1 MPQCSLINQNNMFKL
16 SDNQVKNPT
25 KKTVSLPSNFSAN
38 SSDQVFY
45 NYDCKTNKYK
55 FIAPGV
61 TKLLG
66 YTFNELNEMK
76 FEKLVLSEYE
86 EFNTKYPINGKPD
99 GAHIEEKLTVYFV
112 ESKNGENKW
121 IEDKS
126 ISIYDSDNNK
136 TSRMGLLREVSEK
149 LHEEKLK
156 QIILEIL
163 EAANS
168 EKNINELFRFI
179 HISIKKLMKADNFYI
194 AYYKRDSDLLTFPY
208 FVDEVDNDSSSKKLG
223 KGLTEYVLR
232 TGKSALI
239 DLKKDEELRK
249 KGEIEL
255 IGPQSPIWLGIP
267 LKIKEKTIGVLVV
280 QDYVNASTYT
290 PAHQQILDVISY
302 PISRAIERKIVEEE
316 RKEMIVKLKEMNTSK
331 DRLFSLISHDL
342 RSPFNSLL
350 GFAEILRTDFDNLT
364 HRDIK
369 EYINVINDS
378 SNTLF
383 EMTNNLL
390 HYSRL
395 QLNRYDYIPKKVL
408 LNEVINE
415 AIESL
420 KYRIQKKKT
429 SIRVEFKQNYN
440 LVADEEM
447 LITIFRNII
456 SNALK
461 FSHRQS
467 TINIFAEEA
476 HDQVSNAL
484 TAQISITDEGIGIS
498 EENQILI
505 NSGVMFSTQGTEKEP
520 GSGLGLLLTKK
531 YVSLNKG
538 KFEIISFEG
547 QGTTV
552 VITFPSLKT

>member
-1 MPQCSLINQNNMFKL
+1 MNDVETKIPIKD
-16 SDNQVKNPT
+16 SDIIPKSFPSSNP
-25 KKTVSLPSNFSAN
+25 
-38 SSDQVFY
+38 DQVFY
-45 NYDCKTNKYK
+45 DFDCSSQRYK
-55 FIAPGV
+55 FITPAV
-61 TKLLG
+61 KKLLG
-66 YTFNELNEMK
+66 YNVKELNSIK
-76 FEKLVLSEYE
+76 FETLIINQYE
-86 EFNTKYPINGKPD
+86 EYNTKYPLNGKSD
-99 GAHIEEKLTVYFV
+99 GTEIEEKLTVYLL
-112 ESKNGENKW
+112 ETKDGERKW
-121 IEDKS
+121 IEDNS
-126 ISIYDSDNNK
+126 ISIYESDTKK
-136 TSRMGLLREVSEK
+136 TRMGLLRDVGEK
-149 LHEEKLK
+149 LREEKLK
-156 QIILEIL
+156 QIILDIL

-168 EKNINELFRFI
+168 EKNLSELFRFI
-179 HISIKKLMKADNFYI
+179 HSCIIKLMKADNFYI
-194 AYYKRDSDLLTFPY
+194 AYYKKDSDLLTFPY

-232 TGKSALI
+232 TGKSTLV
-239 DLKKDEELRK
+239 DLNKDEELRK

-255 IGPQSPIWLGIP
+255 IGPQSPIWLGVP

-280 QDYVNASTYT
+280 QDYKDAATYT

-316 RKEMIVKLKEMNTSK
+316 RKEMIVKLKDMNASK

-369 EYINVINDS
+369 EYITVINDS

-390 HYSRL
+390 HFSRL
-395 QLNRYDYIPKKVL
+395 QLNKYDYIPKKVL

-420 KYRIQKKKT
+420 KYRIQKKNI
-429 SIRVEFKQNYN
+429 SIRVELKQNYT

-447 LITIFRNII
+447 LITIFRNVI
-456 SNALK
+456 SNSLK
-461 FSHRQS
+461 FSNRQS
-467 TINIFAEEA
+467 TINIFAEET
-476 HDQVSNAL
+476 VNKINNSI
-484 TAQISITDEGIGIS
+484 TAQISITDEGTGIS

-505 NSGVMFSTQGTEKEP
+505 DSGVMFSTQGTEKEP

-538 KFEIISFEG
+538 NLEIMSSDG
-547 QGTTV
+547 QGTTA
-552 VITFPSLKT
+552 VITFPSLKS

>member
-1 MPQCSLINQNNMFKL
+1 MNITTN
-16 SDNQVKNPT
+16 KNPIAIQ
-25 KKTVSLPSNFSAN
+25 TVDSHNVIHSG
-38 SSDQVFY
+38 DQVFY
-45 NYDCKTNKYK
+45 DYDYKTGKYR
-55 FIAPGV
+55 FITPGV
-61 TKLLG
+61 IKLLG
-66 YTFNELNEMK
+66 YNQSEINEFK
-76 FEKLVLSEYE
+76 FENLIISQYDEYKT
-86 EFNTKYPINGKPD
+86 NYPLNGKAD
-99 GAHIEEKLTVYFV
+99 GKQIEEKLTVYFIKT
-112 ESKNGENKW
+112 KNGERKW
-121 IEDKS
+121 IEDNS
-126 ISIYDSDNNK
+126 ISISESNNK
-136 TSRMGLLREVSEK
+136 KINRMGLLRDVGEK
-149 LHEEKLK
+149 LREEKLK

-168 EKNINELFRFI
+168 EKNMSELFRFI
-179 HISIKKLMKADNFYI
+179 HSCIKKLMKADNFYI

-239 DLKKDEELRK
+239 DLKKDEELRER
-249 KGEIEL
+249 GEIEL
-255 IGPQSPIWLGIP
+255 IGPQSPIWLGVP
-267 LKIKEKTIGVLVV
+267 LKIKEKTIGVMVV
-280 QDYVNASTYT
+280 QDYHDASTYT

-350 GFAEILRTDFDNLT
+350 GFAEILRTDFENLT

-395 QLNRYDYIPKKVL
+395 QLNKYDFIPKKVF
-408 LNEVINE
+408 LNEIINE
-415 AIESL
+415 AVDSL
-420 KYRIQKKKT
+420 KYRIQKKN
-429 SIRVEFKQNYN
+429 IFVRVDLKQNYII
-440 LVADEEM
+440 VADEEM
-447 LITIFRNII
+447 LISIFRNII
-456 SNALK
+456 SNAIK
-461 FSHRQS
+461 FSNRNS
-467 TINIFAEEA
+467 TVNIFAEETI
-476 HDQVSNAL
+476 DNVTNTT
-484 TAQISITDEGIGIS
+484 TAQISITDEGIGIA

-505 NSGVMFSTQGTEKEP
+505 DSGVMFSTQGTEKEP
-520 GSGLGLLLTKK
+520 GSGLGLLLAKK
-531 YVSLNKG
+531 YVELNKG
-538 KFEIISFEG
+538 KIEIISFAE

-552 VITFPSLKT
+552 VVTFPSIKS

>member
-1 MPQCSLINQNNMFKL
+1 LNEIETKIPV
-16 SDNQVKNPT
+16 DNPN
-25 KKTVSLPSNFSAN
+25 TVTANILPAN
-38 SSDQVFY
+38 SDQVFY
-45 NYDCKTNKYK
+45 DYDCQTQNYK
-55 FIAPGV
+55 FITPGV
-61 TKLLG
+61 SKLFG
-66 YTFNELNEMK
+66 YKISELNELK
-76 FEKLVLSEYE
+76 FEKLIISQYE
-86 EFNTKYPINGKPD
+86 EYKTKYPLNGKDD
-99 GAHIEEKLTVYFV
+99 GPQIEEKLTVYQI
-112 ESKNGENKW
+112 ETKNGELKW
-121 IEDKS
+121 IEDNS
-126 ISIYDSDNNK
+126 ITLFDTNNLMTK
-136 TSRMGLLREVSEK
+136 RMGLLRDVGEILREG
-149 LHEEKLK
+149 KLK
-156 QIILEIL
+156 QIILDIL

-168 EKNINELFRFI
+168 EKNLSELFRYI
-179 HISIKKLMKADNFYI
+179 HICIKKLMKADNFYV

-208 FVDEVDNDSSSKKLG
+208 FVDEIDNDSSSKKLG

-239 DLKKDEELRK
+239 DLMKDEDLRQ

-255 IGPQSPIWLGIP
+255 IGPQSPIWLGVP

-280 QDYVNASTYT
+280 QDYKDPSTYT

-350 GFAEILRTDFDNLT
+350 GFAEILRTEFENLT

-378 SNTLF
+378 SNTLY

-390 HYSRL
+390 HYSKL
-395 QLNRYDYIPKKVL
+395 QLNKYDYIPKKIL
-408 LNEVINE
+408 INEIINE
-415 AIESL
+415 AIDSL
-420 KYRIQKKKT
+420 KYRINKKNI
-429 SIRVEFKQNYN
+429 SIRVDLKQNYY
-440 LVADEEM
+440 LVADDDM

-461 FSHRQS
+461 FSESQS
-467 TINIFAEEA
+467 TINILAEESI
-476 HDQVSNAL
+476 DSSTNAP
-484 TAQISITDEGIGIS
+484 AIQISVTDEGIGIS
-498 EENQILI
+498 DENQVLI
-505 NSGVMFSTQGTEKEP
+505 KSEVMFSTQGTDREP

-531 YVSLNKG
+531 YVDLNKG
-538 KFEIISFEG
+538 KFEVISFDG

-552 VITFPSLKT
+552 VVTFPSMKLS

>member
-1 MPQCSLINQNNMFKL
+1 LPLYILKQHKDNFKL
-16 SDNQVKNPT
+16 SDIISKNSVD
-25 KKTVSLPSNFSAN
+25 KAISLPPHLQV
-38 SSDQVFY
+38 SSPDQVFY
-45 NYDCKTNKYK
+45 NYDCKSNNYK
-55 FIAPGV
+55 FISPGV
-61 TKLLG
+61 SKLLG
-66 YTFNELNEMK
+66 YGVSELNEIK
-76 FEKLVLSEYE
+76 IEKLIISEYE
-86 EFNTKYPINGKPD
+86 EFKTKYPLNGKTD
-99 GAHIEEKLTVYFV
+99 GAYVEEKLTVYFV
-112 ESKNGENKW
+112 ETKNGENKW

-126 ISIYDSDNNK
+126 ITIFDSESIESA
-136 TSRMGLLREVSEK
+136 RIGLLRDVGEK

-156 QIILEIL
+156 QIILDIL

-168 EKNINELFRFI
+168 EKNLHELFKFI
-179 HISIKKLMKADNFYI
+179 HTCIRKLMKADNFYI

-239 DLKKDEELRK
+239 DLKKDEALRR

-255 IGPQSPIWLGIP
+255 VGPQSPIWLGIP

-280 QDYVNASTYT
+280 QDYTDASTYT
-290 PAHQQILDVISY
+290 LAHQQILDVISY

-316 RKEMIVKLKEMNTSK
+316 RKEMIIRLKEMNTSK

-395 QLNRYDYIPKKVL
+395 QLNKYDYIPKKVL

-420 KYRIQKKKT
+420 KYRIQKKRT
-429 SIRVEFKQNYN
+429 SLRVELKQNYH

-461 FSHRQS
+461 FSQRQS

-476 HDQVSNAL
+476 LDHVTNSL

-538 KFEIISFEG
+538 KFEIISFDG

-552 VITFPSLKT
+552 LITFPSLKT

>member
-1 MPQCSLINQNNMFKL
+1 MNDIELKNTSNQTEEETT
-16 SDNQVKNPT
+16 SV
-25 KKTVSLPSNFSAN
+25 PSGN
-38 SSDQVFY
+38 SNQVFY
-45 NYDCKTNKYK
+45 DYDCQTQNYK
-55 FIAPGV
+55 FITAGV
-61 TKLLG
+61 SKLLG
-66 YTFNELNEMK
+66 YNISELNELK
-76 FEKLVLSEYE
+76 FEKLVISNYE
-86 EFNTKYPINGKPD
+86 EYKTKYPLNGKDD
-99 GAHIEEKLTVYFV
+99 GRHIEEKITVHLM
-112 ESKNGENKW
+112 ETKNGERKW
-121 IEDKS
+121 IEDNS
-126 ISIYDSDNNK
+126 ITLYSKNNEM
-136 TSRMGLLREVSEK
+136 TTRMGLLRDVGEK
-149 LHEEKLK
+149 LREEKLK

-168 EKNINELFRFI
+168 EKNLSELFRFI
-179 HISIKKLMKADNFYI
+179 HTCIKKLMRADNFYI

-232 TGKSALI
+232 IGKSALV
-239 DLKKDEELRK
+239 DLQKDEELRK

-255 IGPQSPIWLGIP
+255 IGPQSPIWLGVP
-267 LKIKEKTIGVLVV
+267 LKIKEKTIGVMVV
-280 QDYVNASTYT
+280 QDYKDPSTYT

-350 GFAEILRTDFDNLT
+350 GFAEILRTDFENLT

-369 EYINVINDS
+369 EYINVINES

-390 HYSRL
+390 HYSKL
-395 QLNRYDYIPKKVL
+395 QLNKYDYIPKKIL

-415 AIESL
+415 ATDSL
-420 KYRIQKKKT
+420 KYRINKKNT
-429 SIRVEFKQNYN
+429 SIRVDLKQNYY
-440 LVADEEM
+440 LIADEEM
-447 LITIFRNII
+447 LVTIFRNII
-456 SNALK
+456 SNAIK
-461 FSHRQS
+461 FSDSQS
-467 TINIFAEEA
+467 SINILAEESL
-476 HDQVSNAL
+476 DSSNNTPAI
-484 TAQISITDEGIGIS
+484 QISVTDEGIGIT

-505 NSGVMFSTQGTEKEP
+505 VSGVMFSTQGTEKEP

-531 YVSLNKG
+531 YVDLNKG
-538 KFEIISFEG
+538 KFELISFDG

-552 VITFPSLKT
+552 VVTFPCIKF

>member
-1 MPQCSLINQNNMFKL
+1 MLDADIKLPRFKEVVE
-16 SDNQVKNPT
+16 STHFKSYSP
-25 KKTVSLPSNFSAN
+25 
-38 SSDQVFY
+38 DQVFY
-45 NYDCKTNKYK
+45 NFDCTSKKYS
-55 FIAPGV
+55 FINPAV
-61 TKLLG
+61 SRLLG
-66 YTFNELNEMK
+66 YNTTELNEIK
-76 FEKLVLSEYE
+76 FENIVI
-86 EFNTKYPINGKPD
+86 TKYDEYSSKYPANGKKDRPQ
-99 GAHIEEKLTVYFV
+99 IEERLTVYFI
-112 ESKNGENKW
+112 ETKCGDKKW
-121 IEDKS
+121 IEDNS
-126 ISIYDSDNNK
+126 ITYFDSDNSK
-136 TSRMGLLREVSEK
+136 LSRVGLLRDVSEK
-149 LHEEKLK
+149 LREEKLK

-168 EKNINELFRFI
+168 EKNLSELFKFI
-179 HISIKKLMKADNFYI
+179 HSCIKKLMKADNFYI

-232 TGKSALI
+232 TGKSALV
-239 DLKKDEELRK
+239 DLHKDEDLRR

-255 IGPQSPIWLGIP
+255 IGPQSPIWLGVP

-280 QDYVNASTYT
+280 QDYKDPKTYT

-350 GFAEILRTDFDNLT
+350 GFAEILRTDFENLT

-395 QLNRYDYIPKKVL
+395 QLNKYDYIPKKVL

-420 KYRIQKKKT
+420 RYRIQKKNI
-429 SIRVEFKQNYN
+429 SIRVELKQNYL

-447 LITIFRNII
+447 LITTFRNVI

-461 FSHRQS
+461 FSQRQS
-467 TINIFAEEA
+467 SIKIFAEEA
-476 HDQVSNAL
+476 HDNSTDSL
-484 TAQISITDEGIGIS
+484 SAQISISDEGIGIS

-531 YVSLNKG
+531 YVELNKG
-538 KFEIISFEG
+538 RLEILSSEG

-552 VITFPSLKT
+552 VITFPSIKP

>member
-1 MPQCSLINQNNMFKL
+1 LLDTDLN
-16 SDNQVKNPT
+16 
-25 KKTVSLPSNFSAN
+25 LPRLKEVVDPANFQSI
-38 SSDQVFY
+38 STDQVFY
-45 NYDCKTNKYK
+45 NLDFVSQKYS
-55 FIAPGV
+55 FINPAV

-66 YTFNELNEMK
+66 YTASELNEIK
-76 FEKLVLSEYE
+76 FDSIVITRYDEY
-86 EFNTKYPINGKPD
+86 TSRYPLNGKKD
-99 GAHIEEKLTVYFV
+99 GPQIEERLTIYFV
-112 ESKNGENKW
+112 ETKTGDKKW
-121 IEDKS
+121 IEDNS
-126 ISIYDSDNNK
+126 ISFFDSDNSK
-136 TSRMGLLREVSEK
+136 SSQMGLLRDVSEK
-149 LHEEKLK
+149 LREEKLK

-168 EKNINELFRFI
+168 EKNLSELFKFI
-179 HISIKKLMKADNFYI
+179 HSCIKKLMKADNFYI

-208 FVDEVDNDSSSKKLG
+208 FVDEIDDDSSSKKLG

-239 DLKKDEELRK
+239 DLHKDDDLRK

-255 IGPQSPIWLGIP
+255 IGPQSPIWLGVP
-267 LKIKEKTIGVLVV
+267 LKIKEKTIGVMVV
-280 QDYVNASTYT
+280 QDYKDASTYT

-302 PISRAIERKIVEEE
+302 PISRAIERKIVDEE

-350 GFAEILRTDFDNLT
+350 GFAEILRTDFENLT

-390 HYSRL
+390 HFSRL
-395 QLNRYDYIPKKVL
+395 QLNKYDYIPKKVL

-420 KYRIQKKKT
+420 KYRIQKKNI
-429 SIRVEFKQNYN
+429 SIRVELKQNYT

-447 LITIFRNII
+447 LITTFRNVI

-461 FSHRQS
+461 FSQKQS

-476 HDQVSNAL
+476 VDHGTESLA
-484 TAQISITDEGIGIS
+484 AQISITDEGIGIS

-505 NSGVMFSTQGTEKEP
+505 DSGVMFSTQGTEREP

-538 KFEIISFEG
+538 RLEIISSEG

-552 VITFPSLKT
+552 VITFPSIKS

>member
-1 MPQCSLINQNNMFKL
+1 MLDADIKL
-16 SDNQVKNPT
+16 SRINETVEPT
-25 KKTVSLPSNFSAN
+25 NFKSI
-38 SSDQVFY
+38 SPDQVFY
-45 NYDCKTNKYK
+45 NYDCISQKYN
-55 FIAPGV
+55 FINPAV
-61 TKLLG
+61 SKLLG
-66 YTFNELNEMK
+66 YKASELNEIK
-76 FEKLVLSEYE
+76 FENLVI
-86 EFNTKYPINGKPD
+86 TKYDKYTSKYPVNGKKD
-99 GAHIEEKLTVYFV
+99 GPQVEERLTVYLV
-112 ESKNGENKW
+112 ETKYGDKKW
-121 IEDKS
+121 IEENS
-126 ISIYDSDNNK
+126 ITFIDSDDLAIYQI
-136 TSRMGLLREVSEK
+136 GLLRDVSEK
-149 LHEEKLK
+149 LREEKLK

-163 EAANS
+163 ESANS
-168 EKNINELFRFI
+168 EKNLSELFKFI
-179 HISIKKLMKADNFYI
+179 HSCIKKLMKADNFYI

-239 DLKKDEELRK
+239 DLYKDEDLRK

-255 IGPQSPIWLGIP
+255 IGPQSPIWLGVP

-280 QDYVNASTYT
+280 QDYKDAKTYT

-350 GFAEILRTDFDNLT
+350 GFAEILRTDFENLT

-395 QLNRYDYIPKKVL
+395 QLNKYDYIPKKVL

-420 KYRIQKKKT
+420 KYRIHKKNI
-429 SIRVEFKQNYN
+429 SIRVELKQNYT

-447 LITIFRNII
+447 LITTFRNII

-461 FSHRQS
+461 FSQS
-467 TINIFAEEA
+467 HSSIKIFAEEA
-476 HDQVSNAL
+476 HDGRNDLLA
-484 TAQISITDEGIGIS
+484 AQISITDEGIGIS
-498 EENQILI
+498 EENQVLI

-531 YVSLNKG
+531 YVALNKG
-538 KFEIISFEG
+538 RFEILSSEG

-552 VITFPSLKT
+552 VITFPSIKL

>member
-1 MPQCSLINQNNMFKL
+1 MFLFQFKRNFIL
-16 SDNQVKNPT
+16 SDQETQIIAKHPEIIPQRF
-25 KKTVSLPSNFSAN
+25 PSSNT
-38 SSDQVFY
+38 DQVFY
-45 NYDCKTNKYK
+45 DFDCVSQSYR
-55 FIAPGV
+55 FITPAV
-61 TKLLG
+61 KKLLG
-66 YTFNELNEMK
+66 YSAKELNERM
-76 FEKLVLSEYE
+76 FESLVVSQYE
-86 EFNTKYPINGKPD
+86 EYKTRYPLNGKVD
-99 GAHIEEKLTVYFV
+99 GTQIEEKLTVYLL
-112 ESKNGENKW
+112 ETKDREHKW
-121 IEDKS
+121 IEDNS
-126 ISIYDSDNNK
+126 ISMFESNIKK
-136 TSRMGLLREVSEK
+136 TRMGLLRDVGEK
-149 LHEEKLK
+149 LHKEKLE
-156 QIILEIL
+156 QIILDIL

-168 EKNINELFRFI
+168 EKNLGELFRFI
-179 HISIKKLMKADNFYI
+179 HSCIIKLMKADNFYI
-194 AYYKRDSDLLTFPY
+194 AYYKKDSDLLTFPY

-239 DLKKDEELRK
+239 NLEKDEELRK

-255 IGPQSPIWLGIP
+255 IGPQSPIWLGVP

-280 QDYVNASTYT
+280 QDYKDMTTYT
-290 PAHQQILDVISY
+290 PAHQQLLDVISY

-316 RKEMIVKLKEMNTSK
+316 RTEMIVKLKEMNASK

-350 GFAEILRTDFDNLT
+350 GFAEILRTDFENLT

-390 HYSRL
+390 HFSRL
-395 QLNRYDYIPKKVL
+395 QLNKYDYIPKNVL

-415 AIESL
+415 AVESL
-420 KYRIQKKKT
+420 KYRIQRKNI
-429 SIRVEFKQNYN
+429 SVLVELKQNYT

-456 SNALK
+456 SNSLK
-461 FSHRQS
+461 FSQRQS

-476 HDQVSNAL
+476 VDSISNSQ
-484 TAQISITDEGIGIS
+484 TAQISINDEGTGIS
-498 EENQILI
+498 QENQVLI

-531 YVSLNKG
+531 YVSLNNG
-538 KFEIISFEG
+538 KLEIISFDG

-552 VITFPSLKT
+552 VITFPSLKS

>member
-1 MPQCSLINQNNMFKL
+1 LSNTISKNTFKEA
-16 SDNQVKNPT
+16 
-25 KKTVSLPSNFSAN
+25 VSLPSHFPASNP
-38 SSDQVFY
+38 DQVFY
-45 NYDCKTNKYK
+45 HYDCKSNYYK
-55 FIAPGV
+55 FISPGV
-61 TKLLG
+61 IKLLG
-66 YTFNELNEMK
+66 YGVSELNELN
-76 FEKLVLSEYE
+76 FEKLVISEYE
-86 EFNTKYPINGKPD
+86 EFKTIYPLNGRPD
-99 GAHIEEKLTVYFV
+99 GTHVEEKLTAYFI
-112 ESKNGENKW
+112 ETKNGENKW

-136 TSRMGLLREVSEK
+136 TAQMGLLRDVGEK

-168 EKNINELFRFI
+168 EKNLSELFRFI
-179 HISIKKLMKADNFYI
+179 HSSIKKLMKADNFYI

-239 DLKKDEELRK
+239 DLKKDEALRK

-280 QDYVNASTYT
+280 QDYVDASTYT

-395 QLNRYDYIPKKVL
+395 QLNKYDYIPKKVL

-420 KYRIQKKKT
+420 KYRIQKKKA
-429 SIRVEFKQNYN
+429 SIRVELKQNYN

-447 LITIFRNII
+447 LITIFRNIL

-461 FSHRQS
+461 FSDRQS

-476 HDQVSNAL
+476 PDLVTNTL
-484 TAQISITDEGIGIS
+484 TAQISITDEGIGIT
-498 EENQILI
+498 EENQVLI
-505 NSGVMFSTQGTEKEP
+505 NSGVMFSTHGTEKEP

-531 YVSLNKG
+531 YVTLNKG
-538 KFEIISFEG
+538 KFEIISLEG
-547 QGTTV
+547 KGTTV
-552 VITFPSLKT
+552 VITFPGLKT

>member
-1 MPQCSLINQNNMFKL
+1 MIFSYVYLEKNELKLLDIEINSPQIKE
-16 SDNQVKNPT
+16 VIEPT
-25 KKTVSLPSNFSAN
+25 NLKSVSQ
-38 SSDQVFY
+38 DQVFY
-45 NYDCKTNKYK
+45 NYDCTSGKYQ
-55 FIAPGV
+55 FINPTV
-61 TKLLG
+61 QKLLG
-66 YTFNELNEMK
+66 YSTSELNNKK
-76 FEKLVLSEYE
+76 FESLVI
-86 EFNTKYPINGKPD
+86 TKYDEYRTRYPMNGKED
-99 GAHIEEKLTVYFV
+99 GPQIEERLTVYFV
-112 ESKNGENKW
+112 ETKNGDKKW
-121 IEDKS
+121 IEDNS
-126 ISIYDSDNNK
+126 ITFLDSNNAK
-136 TSRMGLLREVSEK
+136 TSQMGLLRDVSEK
-149 LHEEKLK
+149 LREEKLK
-156 QIILEIL
+156 QIILEIV

-168 EKNINELFRFI
+168 EKNLSELFKFI
-179 HISIKKLMKADNFYI
+179 HSCIKKLMKADNFYI

-232 TGKSALI
+232 TGKSALV
-239 DLKKDEELRK
+239 DLHKDEELRK

-255 IGPQSPIWLGIP
+255 IGPQSPIWLGVP

-280 QDYVNASTYT
+280 QDYRDEKTYT

-316 RKEMIVKLKEMNTSK
+316 RKEMIIKLKEMNTSK

-350 GFAEILRTDFDNLT
+350 GFAEILRTDFENLT

-369 EYINVINDS
+369 EYVNVINES

-395 QLNRYDYIPKKVL
+395 QLNKYDYIPKKVL

-420 KYRIQKKKT
+420 KYRTHKKNI
-429 SIRVEFKQNYN
+429 SIRVDLKQNYT

-447 LITIFRNII
+447 LITTFRNVI

-461 FSHRQS
+461 FSQS
-467 TINIFAEEA
+467 QSSIKIFAEEA
-476 HDQVSNAL
+476 HDSSTDSLA
-484 TAQISITDEGIGIS
+484 AQISITDEGIGIS

-531 YVSLNKG
+531 YVDLNKG
-538 KFEIISFEG
+538 RFEILSTEG

-552 VITFPSLKT
+552 VITFPSFKP